1 MMKRSLATKNLC
13 KLSSTCSSVIG
24 METAVAAA
32 AAGSG
37 GVSTVSSTTT
47 TVVTGNCVKPKNT
60 LYLKHDTSD
69 YSLDLLPTFYAAR
82 DECWDKQ
89 LDELIELFANSTTHS
104 SSSSSTLLSVPPR
117 ITMNFIQH
125 MLVTSRV

>member
-13 KLSSTCSSVIG
+13 KLSSSAVAV
-24 METAVAAA
+24 MET
-32 AAGSG
+32 
-37 GVSTVSSTTT
+37 VSATGAPTTGTNNSSM
-47 TVVTGNCVKPKNT
+47 KPKTN

-82 DECWDKQ
+82 DECWDRQ
-89 LDELIELFANSTTHS
+89 LDELIELFASSPS
-104 SSSSSTLLSVPPR
+104 SSSPSSQILTMPPR

-125 MLVTSRV
+125 MVITSRV